1 MKIQKHKN
9 TWEFHVFLVQ
19 NNKMFMGALT
29 ENYIANEFTS
39 YGLPLNYYTFS
50 NIISKKTALQE
61 HSFSYILI

>member
-1 MKIQKHKN
+1 MGISRFFSSKQQD
-9 TWEFHVFLVQ
+9 VY
-19 NNKMFMGALT
+19 GALT

-61 HSFSYILI
+61 YSFSYILI